1 MRRAFSNSMGLA
13 AMVGLVLAL
22 VAPAVALFAPAL
34 AQAETEEQAKDEGPR
49 SPLRWVAETESP
61 RSAQPTGPLYRACGG
76 RDLGLVSVAAQ
87 IVRRR
92 LRGMPPPSER
102 QLETLLRASG
112 VPQVFPRAW
121 SLRGDHG
128 DEVIATKL
136 GGWLAKRPPAGHRR
150 CGIARGTDAEGVPV
164 VVVVTVDAFAD
175 QAALPTRARVSKW
188 LRLEAALHV
197 PAHDAKV
204 VLLGP
209 RGRPKRVLASL
220 SGDTVRS
227 RFMLDAPGRWL
238 VQVVADL
245 SSGPQPVLESTV
257 WVDRDPPD
265 TLPEELPT
273 AAGTAAP
280 KPSALFTL
288 LNRSRQKEGLP
299 PLHRDQK
306 LDRIARD
313 HAAAMMTAR
322 RAAHDV
328 GQGPPT
334 ERVERAGLVVHRV
347 GENVASAPTVARVHE
362 ALWDSPSHRENMLDA
377 SFRRTGVAL
386 AIDRTGQLW
395 AVQLF
400 SE

>member
-1 MRRAFSNSMGLA
+1 MRPARSNSMGLA
-13 AMVGLVLAL
+13 ILGLVLAL
-22 VAPAVALFAPAL
+22 L
-34 AQAETEEQAKDEGPR
+34 AATTSDAEAREEAAAQKPQSA
-49 SPLRWVAETESP
+49 LRWVAQTESP
-61 RSAQPTGPLYRACGG
+61 RSAPPVGPLYRACGG
-76 RDLGLVSVAAQ
+76 RDLALVEVAAQ

-92 LRGMPPPSER
+92 LQGLPPPSER

-121 SLRGDHG
+121 ALRGDHG
-128 DEVIATKL
+128 DAVIVTKL
-136 GGWLAKRPPAGHRR
+136 GAWLAKRPPKGHRR
-150 CGIARGTDAEGVPV
+150 CGIARGTDTEGVPTV
-164 VVVVTVDAFAD
+164 VVVAVDALAD
-175 QAALPTRARVSKW
+175 QTPLPTRARVSKW
-188 LRLEAALHV
+188 LALEASLHV
-197 PAHDAKV
+197 TADDAKV

-220 SGDTVRS
+220 SGKTVRS
-227 RFMLDAPGRWL
+227 RFMLDAPGRWK
-238 VQVVADL
+238 VQVVAYL

-257 WVDRDPPD
+257 WVDRDPPEV
-265 TLPEELPT
+265 LPEEKPS

-280 KPSALFTL
+280 KPSALFRL
-288 LNRSRQKEGLP
+288 LNEARRMEGLA
-299 PLHRDQK
+299 PLKRDGK
-306 LDRIARD
+306 LDAVARD
-313 HAAAMMTAR
+313 HAAAMMSAR
-322 RAAHDV
+322 HAAHDV
-328 GQGPPT
+328 GRGLPT
-334 ERVERAGLVVHRV
+334 ERVRRAGLVVHRV

>member
-1 MRRAFSNSMGLA
+1 MRRAHSNSVGLAVVMGL
-13 AMVGLVLAL
+13 MLAL
-22 VAPAVALFAPAL
+22 VATSPGRADAKEPAD
-34 AQAETEEQAKDEGPR
+34 EQGPR
-49 SPLRWVAETESP
+49 SPLRWVAQTESP
-61 RSAQPTGPLYRACGG
+61 RSAEPTGPLYRACGG

-87 IVRRR
+87 VVRRR
-92 LRGMPPPSER
+92 LRGLPPPSER

-128 DEVIATKL
+128 DAVIAAKL
-136 GGWLAKRPPAGHRR
+136 GAWLAKRPPAGHRR

-164 VVVVTVDAFAD
+164 VVVVAVDALAD
-175 QAALPTRARVSKW
+175 QTALPTQTRVSKW
-188 LRLEAALHV
+188 LQLEASIHV

-265 TLPEELPT
+265 SLPEEEPT

-280 KPSALFTL
+280 KPSALFSL

-299 PLHRDQK
+299 PLQRDGK
-306 LDRIARD
+306 LDRIARA
-313 HAAAMMTAR
+313 HAAAMMAAR

-334 ERVERAGLVVHRV
+334 ERVERAGLAVHRV

-377 SFRRTGVAL
+377 TFRRTGVAL

>member
-1 MRRAFSNSMGLA
+1 MN
-13 AMVGLVLAL
+13 
-22 VAPAVALFAPAL
+22 
-34 AQAETEEQAKDEGPR
+34 
-49 SPLRWVAETESP
+49 
-61 RSAQPTGPLYRACGG
+61 
-76 RDLGLVSVAAQ
+76 VAAQ

-92 LRGMPPPSER
+92 LRGLPPPSER

-112 VPQVFPRAW
+112 VPQMFPRAW

-128 DEVIATKL
+128 NAVTATKL
-136 GGWLAKRPPAGHRR
+136 GTWLDKRPPSGHRR
-150 CGIARGTDAEGVPV
+150 CGIARGTDTEGVPV

-175 QAALPTRARVSKW
+175 QAALPTRTRASKW
-188 LRLEAALHV
+188 LALEASLHV
-197 PAHDAKV
+197 AAHDAKV

-220 SGDTVRS
+220 SGNTVRS

-245 SSGPQPVLESTV
+245 SSGPQPVLQSTV

-265 TLPEELPT
+265 TLPEEQPT
-273 AAGTAAP
+273 SAGTAAP
-280 KPSALFTL
+280 KPSALFSL
-288 LNRSRQKEGLP
+288 LNRSRQMEGLP
-299 PLHRDQK
+299 ALRRDGK

-313 HAAAMMTAR
+313 HAAAMMAAR

-328 GQGPPT
+328 GKGPPT
-334 ERVERAGLVVHRV
+334 ERVERAGLSAHRV